1 MTLALIASASR
12 WRLFRGIGQKTIL
25 LAAICFSAA
34 FSACAQQDAV
44 APLTLP
50 DKTSESNQ
58 EYYAGA
64 RPYLNEPFEELRK
77 RIPELNE
84 VKPTADQ
91 ELLAGL
97 LQRIGQEV
105 DKSFRDIVDVSA
117 QESID
122 EEKLDGSGNVVAHQQ
137 VEASYL
143 ILRRGGFVWGRVDEY
158 RMDTK
163 GEHVIEPGVNKGY
176 FVTSN
181 FALMRAYFG
190 TILQPEMEF
199 RYLGEQSVGSRKT
212 YVVAFAQKPAEASM
226 PITLEGDGAYGHYRV
241 EMLVQGITWIDAE
254 SAQILRMRTDLL
266 APRPEIGLDSI
277 TTTVTSSE
285 FRLAD
290 VAAPLWLPASVEV
303 CAHFTYRGANGES
316 RVEAFR
322 NEHRYSGYQL
332 YRVSARM
339 IPEAAPLSVSDL
351 AGPGNSELV
360 MTAQNAAQSYYAG
373 VHPYFEAATAQL
385 IERIPELKKIQPA
398 TDQAALPGI
407 LKKAGLNV
415 DDHFSNLVDL
425 IAREKITMQRSLGK
439 ITSASQRIE
448 DNYLILRESH
458 KQSFQM
464 VEYRMDAAGHRL
476 DNVGIN
482 LGYLVS
488 RGFAMTSNFFASGWQ
503 HESDFRYLGDQRIDS
518 RETYV
523 VGFAQK
529 PALATLIVTMKGP
542 NDVQYPVL
550 IQGVAWIDK
559 SNMQIVRMR
568 TDLLAPHPELGL
580 ERQTTDVIFS
590 EVRLADVAAP
600 LWLPRDV
607 KVNVAIKGPDSEN
620 GHAQEIRYRNEHHYS
635 DYRRYR
641 VSVKMI
647 SPQ

>member
-1 MTLALIASASR
+1 MIFALIASSTR
-12 WRLFRGIGQKTIL
+12 SYTFRRYNRKTFLVIV
-25 LAAICFSAA
+25 IFFAA
-34 FSACAQQDAV
+34 FSARAQQDAV
-44 APLTLP
+44 APIQDETTQ
-50 DKTSESNQ
+50 DIQK
-58 EYYAGA
+58 YYAA
-64 RPYLNEPFEELRK
+64 AHAYINEPFEQLVK
-77 RIPELNE
+77 RIPELDGLQ
-84 VKPTADQ
+84 PAADQ
-91 ELLAGL
+91 QDLAGL
-97 LQRIGQEV
+97 LRRTAQQV
-105 DKSFRDIVDVSA
+105 DESFRDIVDLSGY
-117 QESID
+117 ESIV
-122 EEKLDGSGNVVAHQQ
+122 EEKLNGFGDVVARQQ

-143 ILRRGGFVWGRVDEY
+143 ILRRGPSVWGRVDEY
-158 RMDTK
+158 RMDAK
-163 GEHVIEPGVNKGY
+163 GEHAVDAGAKNGY

-190 TILQPEMEF
+190 TVLQPQMEF

-241 EMLVQGITWIDAE
+241 QMLLQGLAWIDAE

-266 APRPEIGLDSI
+266 APRPEIGLDSV

-285 FRLAD
+285 FRLPD

-303 CAHFTYRGANGES
+303 RAHFTYEGANRGES

-322 NEHRYSGYQL
+322 NEHQYSGYEL

-351 AGPGNSELV
+351 VGPGNSEFV

-373 VHPYFEAATAQL
+373 VHPYFEAAPAQL
-385 IERIPELKKIQPA
+385 IERIPELKKIQVA
-398 TDQAALPGI
+398 TDQAALLGI

-425 IAREKITMQRSLGK
+425 IAHEKITMQRSLGK
-439 ITSASQRIE
+439 ISSASQRIE

-458 KQSFQM
+458 KQSFRM

-523 VGFAQK
+523 VGLAQK
-529 PALATLIVTMKGP
+529 PALATLVVTMKGP

-550 IQGVAWIDK
+550 VQGIAWIDK

-590 EVRLADVAAP
+590 EVRLADVAAA
-600 LWLPRDV
+600 LWLPKDV
-607 KVNVAIKGPDSEN
+607 KVNVVIKGPDSEN
-620 GHAQEIRYRNEHHYS
+620 RHRQEIQYRNEHHYS

-641 VSVKMI
+641 VSVKMV